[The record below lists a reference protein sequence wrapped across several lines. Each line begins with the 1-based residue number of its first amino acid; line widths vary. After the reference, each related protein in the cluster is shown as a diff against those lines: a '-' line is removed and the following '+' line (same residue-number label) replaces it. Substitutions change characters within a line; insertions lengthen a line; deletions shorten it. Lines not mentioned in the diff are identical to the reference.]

1 MPLQPKGPTLIPP
14 IKKPSVQVEVIRPF
28 GPTIAKTKTNN
39 QKSEEVLSPHQL
51 R

>member
-28 GPTIAKTKTNN
+28 GPNN
-39 QKSEEVLSPHQL
+39 SKNKNPSKFSRQL
-51 R
+51 K